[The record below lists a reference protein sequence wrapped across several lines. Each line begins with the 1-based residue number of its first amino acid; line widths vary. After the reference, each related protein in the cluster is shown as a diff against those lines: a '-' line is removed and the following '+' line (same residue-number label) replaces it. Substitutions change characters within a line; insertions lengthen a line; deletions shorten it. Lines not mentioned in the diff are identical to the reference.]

1 MKSDIVRIPV
11 RFNLSIPE
19 HAEIVKVL
27 RDLNRNYS
35 TSMTGFIIEALGKYI
50 ESLPIDPSKPDKD
63 YITRKDFEEA
73 LNERDLK
80 LRLWAYE
87 KLILQ
92 SQRSRES
99 DPGGI
104 PIDFDAR
111 SEKEDQQVD
120 LSAYPEIMKDIS
132 SWSEG

>member
-19 HAEIVKVL
+19 HAEIVEVL
-27 RDLNRNYS
+27 RGLTKDYS
-35 TSMTGFIIEALGKYI
+35 ISISGLIIEALSKYI
-50 ESLPIDPSKPDKD
+50 DSLPTKSGKPDKD

-92 SQRSRES
+92 SQRNTES

-104 PIDFDAR
+104 PIDFDMRKKA
-111 SEKEDQQVD
+111 DQVD

>member
-1 MKSDIVRIPV
+1 MKSDIIRIPV

-19 HAEIVKVL
+19 HAEIVRVL

-35 TSMTGFIIEALGKYI
+35 TSMSGFIIDALKKYI
-50 ESLPIDPSKPDKD
+50 ENLPINSENTDKT
-63 YITRKDFEEA
+63 YVTKKDFEEA
-73 LNERDLK
+73 LDERDLK

-87 KLILQ
+87 RLLML
-92 SQRSRES
+92 SQKKRNL
-99 DPGGI
+99 DPDIFQKMDDG
-104 PIDFDAR
+104 
-111 SEKEDQQVD
+111 EEQTVD